1 MIQSKART
9 QTQAPQCGLWV
20 SQALSYRTKPL
31 SLATTASVQDSAHLS
46 PIYLKILHIQD
57 TLPRKLRLCSVNQ
70 LAEENKVR
78 QQSLGAMPQ
87 PNPSYSVTQA
97 QCIKEPNTNSFV
109 RSSNEVICMGGLC
122 QLSCADHRK
131 GAYILL
137 IWTQSTIALTKS
149 QLLFRG
155 RRRISRFQHYKKR
168 SRMAA
173 TRTNHDNCPCSL
185 HPILDPIHPLQ
196 KFHPLQSFFPT
207 EHTPLICPFSFMPAA
222 HSDYLRFQQ

>member
-1 MIQSKART
+1 M
-9 QTQAPQCGLWV
+9 
-20 SQALSYRTKPL
+20 
-31 SLATTASVQDSAHLS
+31 S

-155 RRRISRFQHYKKR
+155 RRRISRFPDFNITRKGVEWQQQGQTTTTAPVPCTPSWTQFTLSKNFTLSKASSPPSTHLLFALSHLCQQH
-168 SRMAA
+168 
-173 TRTNHDNCPCSL
+173 
-185 HPILDPIHPLQ
+185 ILIISGFNS
-196 KFHPLQSFFPT
+196 KG
-207 EHTPLICPFSFMPAA
+207 
-222 HSDYLRFQQ
+222 